1 MSDPDYQG
9 ETGHPLHNGSEEESA
24 WNQEIPQGC
33 FSVLPCSVIKVDGK
47 LQQPHSGWTANVP
60 ASLEKKSWVTLPG
73 KEPCLV
79 EVLAEGKENM
89 E

>member
-9 ETGHPLHNGSEEESA
+9 ETGHPLHNGSEEEYA

-47 LQQPHSGWTANVP
+47 LQ
-60 ASLEKKSWVTLPG
+60 
-73 KEPCLV
+73 
-79 EVLAEGKENM
+79 
-89 E
+89 